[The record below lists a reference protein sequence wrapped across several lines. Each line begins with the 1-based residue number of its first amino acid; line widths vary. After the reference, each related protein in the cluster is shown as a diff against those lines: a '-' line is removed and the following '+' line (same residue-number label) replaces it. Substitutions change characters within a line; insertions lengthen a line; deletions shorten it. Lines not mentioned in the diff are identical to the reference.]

1 MTEIAMTTENK
12 KPNKMAMVISFL
24 MALPLA
30 AVLLI
35 HPSMMLDTNGQYSH
49 SAMMFIMMGISGGFI
64 HGVGFLPKFWLWK
77 WLFSPLV
84 AWPLMLLGY
93 YTWCF
98 KYF

>member
-1 MTEIAMTTENK
+1 MTEIAMTTENT
-12 KPNKMAMVISFL
+12 KPNKTAMVISFL